1 MRMDKRG
8 IEAEW
13 MLNCACVKQL
23 AHATYEYVLSS
34 SRSIYSF
41 SINRSMFFLMPA
53 ISSVPL
59 FLVALIVSIT
69 RSE

>member
-1 MRMDKRG
+1 M
-8 IEAEW
+8 
-13 MLNCACVKQL
+13 
-23 AHATYEYVLSS
+23 LSS

-41 SINRSMFFLMPA
+41 SINLSMFFLMPD

-69 RSE
+69 SSE